1 MWIKLGGRA
10 EVDLAA
16 LETLL
21 WRDGVGHIQD
31 LVSELK
37 TIKDFS
43 DKPINVNLTTN
54 GLLLDKYAAH
64 LKKSGI
70 DKVRVSWHSCKKDV
84 FAAIVGRDCYSNF
97 LSSIK
102 KSIKCEL
109 PISFNRLLI
118 KGLTED
124 LGYQLDFVR
133 RWNVTLKLY
142 DLYWT
147 PNIAEHYEKYYVHWE
162 SLIDKYVLPIT
173 ERHEKTSA
181 DFSRVRHRFYL
192 VDGGVVEVKTNNN
205 NNYINE
211 HCISC
216 DKRKLCLEAFG
227 EYLRVD
233 PDLTAIPCYLRR
245 DLQEDLSNVFN
256 NSVDLSCLAAHLEHV
271 LGQFWQNMITE
282 MKLRLIIVPF
292 CNFRCTLPGTDAI
305 FCLKTLGDY
314 TFMSKTHKSY

>member
-1 MWIKLGGRA
+1 MRLQTAINLSRMWIKLGGRA

-109 PISFNRLLI
+109 PI
-118 KGLTED
+118 
-124 LGYQLDFVR
+124 
-133 RWNVTLKLY
+133 W
-142 DLYWT
+142 
-147 PNIAEHYEKYYVHWE
+147 
-162 SLIDKYVLPIT
+162 
-173 ERHEKTSA
+173 
-181 DFSRVRHRFYL
+181 RF
-192 VDGGVVEVKTNNN
+192 
-205 NNYINE
+205 
-211 HCISC
+211 
-216 DKRKLCLEAFG
+216 R
-227 EYLRVD
+227 
-233 PDLTAIPCYLRR
+233 
-245 DLQEDLSNVFN
+245 
-256 NSVDLSCLAAHLEHV
+256 
-271 LGQFWQNMITE
+271 
-282 MKLRLIIVPF
+282 
-292 CNFRCTLPGTDAI
+292 
-305 FCLKTLGDY
+305 
-314 TFMSKTHKSY
+314 